1 MKFLIMKMKKKSMI
15 LRRMLNVWLNPLKK
29 KMINKELMKSL
40 FKKLEKRKN
49 EKLKLYKKNKI
60 V

>member
-1 MKFLIMKMKKKSMI
+1 
-15 LRRMLNVWLNPLKK
+15 
-29 KMINKELMKSL
+29 MINKELMKSL